1 MANKIKYPNGAV
13 PVTFT
18 MDRLLKERL
27 DLAEGNNSDLIN
39 RAIERELEKL
49 EHEKKQQEEN

>member
-18 MDRLLKERL
+18 MDKLLKRRL

-39 RAIERELEKL
+39 RGIEAELRKVEAQK
-49 EHEKKQQEEN
+49 